1 MRTLSGE
8 SKKPFAGRRASGFG
22 VVISTGVAALVIGC
36 GGSGDGGSTGLT
48 ATGTLA
54 TGTTTTATTATAS
67 TTSATTSTAT
77 TTTATTSTGTTGGD
91 PGVLPKNKIF
101 YDDLK
106 ADAVEYRY
114 IDPTGAGD
122 TLYASLPFQ
131 FSGFSPNPVVAS
143 QYFFGAQASAG
154 SKWRIYRNSTI
165 SLSGA
170 TNQTPNVSY
179 DSIDGLQVANNGK
192 FLVFLASSAGS
203 ASRMYYLALTTPL
216 PDPVLVDDADRFHIS
231 PLSDQVVYSKPV
243 GGHGAIFTRP
253 LPTGASTKVIDVE
266 GKEDFD
272 PQFNKDASKIV
283 FSSDRNGPQFDLYLA
298 NADGTNVKRLT
309 DTPEVSEAGA
319 SFNEAGTQIAYVA
332 SGATTSLN
340 RLPLT
345 GSTVVLKESAGL
357 SGTRWTGADGK
368 AKATGNN
375 SFNVG
380 LTPKKRPKSSPKP
393 LADAK
398 PR

>member
-1 MRTLSGE
+1 MTKLSVGGMRTI
-8 SKKPFAGRRASGFG
+8 FGRRGGSLS
-22 VVISTGVAALVIGC
+22 VLISTGVAALVIGC
-36 GGSGDGGSTGLT
+36 GGSGDGGSTGIT

-54 TGTTTTATTATAS
+54 TGTTTTATTS
-67 TTSATTSTAT
+67 TATTSTAT
-77 TTTATTSTGTTGGD
+77 TSTATTSTATTSTGTTGGD

-114 IDPTGAGD
+114 IDPTGSGD

-131 FSGFSPNPVVAS
+131 FSGFSPNPVVSS

-154 SKWRIYRNSTI
+154 SKWRIYRNSTV

-170 TNQTPNVSY
+170 INQTPSVSY

-216 PDPVLVDDADRFHIS
+216 TDPILVDDADRFHIS

-253 LPTGASTKVIDVE
+253 LPTGSSTKVIDVD

-298 NADGTNVKRLT
+298 NADGSNLKRLT
-309 DTPEVSEAGA
+309 DTPDVSEAGA
-319 SFNEAGTQIAYVA
+319 SFNEAGTQIGYVA

-368 AKATGNN
+368 AKATGTN
-375 SFNVG
+375 SMNVG
-380 LTPKKRPKSSPKP
+380 LTPKKRPKAAIKP
-393 LADAK
+393 AAELK

>member
-1 MRTLSGE
+1 MV
-8 SKKPFAGRRASGFG
+8 AGMKRQTGLG
-22 VVISTGVAALVIGC
+22 VVLSAVIAAVVIGC
-36 GGSGDGGSTGLT
+36 GGSSDGGSTGLSAT
-48 ATGTLA
+48 ATIATGTTTTVTTA
-54 TGTTTTATTATAS
+54 TATTATATTTTATTATG
-67 TTSATTSTAT
+67 TSS
-77 TTTATTSTGTTGGD
+77 GD

-114 IDPTGAGD
+114 IDPTGSGD

-131 FSGFSPNPVVAS
+131 FSGFSPNPVVTG

-154 SKWRIYRNSTI
+154 SKWRIYKNSTI
-165 SLSGA
+165 ALGGA
-170 TNQTPNVSY
+170 VSQTPNVSY

-192 FLVFLASSAGS
+192 FLVFLASSSGS
-203 ASRMYYLALTTPL
+203 ASRMYYLALTSPL
-216 PDPVLVDDADRFHIS
+216 PEPVLVDDADRFHIS
-231 PLSDQVVYSKPV
+231 PLNDQVVYSKPV

-253 LPTGASTKVIDVE
+253 LPTGTSVKVIDVD

-272 PQFNKDASKIV
+272 PQFNKDATKIV
-283 FSSDRNGPQFDLYLA
+283 FSSDRDGTQFDLYLA

-309 DTPEVSEAGA
+309 NTPDVSEAGA
-319 SFNEAGTQIAYVA
+319 SFNAAGTEIAYVA

-357 SGTRWTGADGK
+357 NGTRWTGADGK
-368 AKATGNN
+368 AKANGPNAM
-375 SFNVG
+375 NVG
-380 LTPKKRPKSSPKP
+380 LTPKKHAKATLKPNVDPKTGVDLYRP
-393 LADAK
+393 D
-398 PR
+398 RD